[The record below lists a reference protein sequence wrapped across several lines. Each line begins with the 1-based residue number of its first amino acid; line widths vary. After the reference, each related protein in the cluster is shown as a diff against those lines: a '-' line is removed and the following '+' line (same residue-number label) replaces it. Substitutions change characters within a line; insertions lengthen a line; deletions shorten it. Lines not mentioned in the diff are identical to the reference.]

1 MNRLSQNEDESA
13 IDYLRRVVSNLDYEN
28 ESTLQ
33 QMPSVEAIL
42 DYYDLFYIYDT
53 DLLVGILECIEEE
66 DSAEYRKPMKDF
78 IRKHKLPW
86 LAGDQKLIVL

>member
-1 MNRLSQNEDESA
+1 MSRLSQNEDESA
-13 IDYLRRVVSNLDYEN
+13 IDYLRRVVSNLDYED

-53 DLLVGILECIEEE
+53 DFLDGILECIGDGEHT
-66 DSAEYRKPMKDF
+66 KPMEDF
-78 IRKHKLPW
+78 IRKHNLPW
-86 LAGDQKLIVL
+86 SIPNGNESNDD

>member
-28 ESTLQ
+28 ESILQ

-53 DLLVGILECIEEE
+53 DLMTGILECVEEGE
-66 DSAEYRKPMKDF
+66 EKKPLDDF
-78 IRKHKLPW
+78 IKKHNLPW
-86 LAGDQKLIVL
+86 TIFE